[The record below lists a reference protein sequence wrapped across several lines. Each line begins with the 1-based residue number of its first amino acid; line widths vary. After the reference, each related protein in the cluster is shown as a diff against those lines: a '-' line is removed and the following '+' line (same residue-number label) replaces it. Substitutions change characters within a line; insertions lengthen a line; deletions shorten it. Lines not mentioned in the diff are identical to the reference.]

1 MNDNSEILF
10 EINGNIGLITL
21 NRPKALNALTLNMI
35 RLMDVKMRQWD
46 DDRNVKAVVVR
57 GIGEKA
63 FCAGGDVRAVWQAGK
78 DGDKLSR
85 EFFYEEYML
94 NHLIYNYKKPYIA
107 LLDGITMGGG
117 VGIAALGSHRVV
129 SEKIL
134 FAMPETSIGLFPD
147 VGGSWFLNKCPGELG
162 MYLALTGARLK
173 ASDVIYTGIGTDFV
187 KSDKIDQLQDALSN
201 ANYDN
206 GDAVAIVDMIIA
218 NFDGD
223 AGDATININL
233 DIIND
238 CFNKNSVEEIISS
251 LKSVDN
257 DFTANILNDLGK
269 KSPTSLKISFKQ
281 LRDGKNMNFDNC
293 MIMEYRLSQGCMAN
307 VDFYE
312 GIRALL
318 VDKDKSPIWSPN
330 NLTDVGDDLVNQ
342 HFKSLGDDDLKF
354 YN

>member
-1 MNDNSEILF
+1 MSDESEILF

-35 RLMDVKMRQWD
+35 RLMDAEMRQWAND
-46 DDRNVKAVVVR
+46 DNVKAVVVR
-57 GIGEKA
+57 GAGEKS

-78 DGDKLSR
+78 DGDKLSK
-85 EFFYEEYML
+85 EFFYEEYIL
-94 NHLIYNYKKPYIA
+94 NHLIHNYSKPYIA

-173 ASDVIYTGIGTDFV
+173 AADVIYTGIGTDFIP
-187 KSDKIDQLQDALSN
+187 SDKIDQLQNALSK

-218 NFDGD
+218 DFEGD
-223 AGDATININL
+223 AGDITIDSNI

-251 LKSVDN
+251 LKSINN
-257 DFTANILNDLGK
+257 DFTAAVLIDLDK

-281 LRDGKNMNFDNC
+281 LRDGKNMSFDNC

-330 NLTDVGDDLVNQ
+330 NLMDVGDDLVNQ
-342 HFKSLGDDDLKF
+342 HFKSLGEGDLKF
-354 YN
+354 YK